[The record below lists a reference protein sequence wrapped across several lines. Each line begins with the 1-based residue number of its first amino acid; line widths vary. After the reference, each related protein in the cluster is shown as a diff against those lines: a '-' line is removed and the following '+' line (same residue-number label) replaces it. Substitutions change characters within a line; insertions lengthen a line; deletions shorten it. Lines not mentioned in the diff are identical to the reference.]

1 MKKRILFF
9 LFSLL
14 ILALTGC
21 ITPAP
26 GPRSQFYQLQPVAT
40 GEAVVSEASDGPVV
54 RIGPVQVSEY
64 LNRPQLVTRVGD
76 HQVAYDELHRW
87 AEPLQDNILWILTKN
102 LTERIPEARI
112 MPFTALPTVMG
123 STLSVPVRISR
134 MEQRGDGT
142 VLLQA
147 AWIVIERES
156 PKSAISKNI
165 TLTQTAASGSTE
177 DMVAAQS
184 ALILELG
191 EAIKVNI
198 RAALKQTP

>member
-1 MKKRILFF
+1 MKKRTLFC
-9 LFSLL
+9 LFSIL

-26 GPRSQFYQLQPVAT
+26 GPRSQFYQLQPVAA
-40 GEAVVSEASDGPVV
+40 GEPVSEMSDGPVV

-112 MPFTALPTVMG
+112 MPFTALPTVLG

-134 MEQRGDGT
+134 LEQRGDGT

-147 AWIVIERES
+147 AWIVIARES
-156 PKSAISKNI
+156 PKSAMSKNI
-165 TLTQTAASGSTE
+165 TLTQTAASSSTE

-198 RAALKQTP
+198 RAALKQAP